1 MRQKSEIMA
10 LKNYAWATVE
20 SVANTVLQFVA
31 LVILTKFLT
40 PSDYGVWGMM
50 AIFIAVG
57 NLLVDS
63 GLGGAL
69 VKDKNP
75 ERIDYNTLFCF
86 NMIVSILF
94 YLILFISANAIAGF
108 YDVKELASYIRIYG
122 LVIIISAFGIV
133 QITQLVKE
141 LRFRELAILAIIGNV
156 MGIGVAVIMALNG
169 FRVWCLVAQQLV
181 AMTVRVILSFVF
193 CRYVPHVEFSKKSL
207 KKQFGFG
214 GSILISNMVGTIYGN
229 IVSSI
234 IPKIGTVAQNGYYLQ
249 AAKIK
254 GVPQSILTSVVDKV
268 VFPELSKKS
277 EEEMLP
283 EGRRIIRMVFPVVS
297 LCFLGC
303 ICLAKPIVLIILGE
317 QWVDTIGYLKILLF
331 GGFGSVYMYLA
342 RSLYKASGKTSII
355 LKTTIIKS
363 LIGIAIIAVSTIWGV
378 WGFIYGFVVISV
390 VNSIISAVYLKKYL
404 NYKYR
409 KQLMDLKIGAII
421 IVISVVCAIIIP

>member
-1 MRQKSEIMA
+1 MA

-20 SVANTVLQFVA
+20 SAANTVLQFVA

-57 NLLVDS
+57 NMLVDS

-69 VKDKNP
+69 VKDKHP

-86 NMIVSILF
+86 NMLVSILF
-94 YLILFISANAIAGF
+94 YFVLFFSANVISRF
-108 YDVKELASYIRIYG
+108 YKTEELALYIRIYG

-141 LRFRELAILAIIGNV
+141 LRFRDLAILAIVANIL
-156 MGIGVAVIMALNG
+156 GIGVAVIMAVKG
-169 FRVWCLVAQQLV
+169 FHVWCLVAQQLV
-181 AMTVRVILSFVF
+181 AMTVRVLLSFVF
-193 CRYVPHVEFSKKSL
+193 CRYVPRVEFSRKSL

-214 GSILISNMVGTIYGN
+214 GSILFSNLIGTIYGN

-249 AAKIK
+249 AAKLQ
-254 GVPQSILTSVVDKV
+254 GVPQTITTSVVDKV
-268 VFPELSKKS
+268 VFPELSKKI
-277 EEEMLP
+277 EAEMLP

-297 LCFLGC
+297 LCFFGC
-303 ICLAKPIVLIILGE
+303 ICLAKPIVLITLGK
-317 QWVDTIGYLKILLF
+317 QWVETIGYLKILLF

-363 LIGIAIIAVSTIWGV
+363 LVGLSIIALSTIWGV
-378 WGFIYGFVVISV
+378 WGIVYGYVVISV
-390 VNSIISAVYLKKYL
+390 VNSVVSSFYLKKYL
-404 NYKYR
+404 DYPIKD
-409 KQLMDLKIGAII
+409 QLLDLKYGLLVII
-421 IVISVVCAIIIP
+421 ISITVALI

>member
-1 MRQKSEIMA
+1 MA

-20 SVANTVLQFVA
+20 SVTHTLFQFIA

-40 PSDYGVWGMM
+40 PTDYGVWGMM

-57 NLLVDS
+57 NMLVDS
-63 GLGGAL
+63 GLGGAV
-69 VKDKNP
+69 VKDKHP

-86 NMIVSILF
+86 NMLVSVLF
-94 YLILFISANAIAGF
+94 YLILFFSANAISRF
-108 YDVKELASYIRIYG
+108 YGVEELASYIRIYG

-133 QITQLVKE
+133 QNTQLIKG
-141 LRFRELAILAIIGNV
+141 LRFKELAIVAIVANIL
-156 MGIGVAVIMALNG
+156 GIGVAVVMAVKG
-169 FRVWCLVAQQLV
+169 FHVWCLVAQQLV
-181 AMTVRVILSFVF
+181 TMTVRVLLSFVF
-193 CRYVPHVEFSKKSL
+193 CRYVPRVEFSRKSL

-214 GSILISNMVGTIYGN
+214 GSILFSNFIGTIYGN

-249 AAKIK
+249 AAKIE
-254 GVPQSILTSVVDKV
+254 GVPKNITTSVVDKV
-268 VFPELSKKS
+268 VFPELSKMS
-277 EEEMLP
+277 EDKMLQ
-283 EGRRIIRMVFPVVS
+283 EARRIIRMVFPVVS

-303 ICLAKPIVLIILGE
+303 ICLAKPIVLIVLGK

-363 LIGIAIIAVSTIWGV
+363 LVGLSIIALSTIWGV
-378 WGFIYGFVVISV
+378 WGIVYGFVAISLVNSV
-390 VNSIISAVYLKKYL
+390 VSAFYLQKYL
-404 NYKYR
+404 DYSIR
-409 KQLMDLKIGAII
+409 KQLSDLRIGVFI
-421 IVISVVCAIIIP
+421 IVISVVCAIIIS

>member
-1 MRQKSEIMA
+1 MA

-20 SVANTVLQFVA
+20 SAANTVLQFVA

-40 PSDYGVWGMM
+40 PTDYGVWGMM

-57 NLLVDS
+57 NMLVDS

-69 VKDKNP
+69 VKDKHP

-86 NMIVSILF
+86 NMLVSVLF
-94 YLILFISANAIAGF
+94 YLILFFSANAISRF
-108 YDVKELASYIRIYG
+108 YGVEELALYIRIYG

-133 QITQLVKE
+133 QITQLVKT
-141 LRFRELAILAIIGNV
+141 LRFKELAIVAIVANLL
-156 MGIGVAVIMALNG
+156 GIGVAVVMAVKG
-169 FRVWCLVAQQLV
+169 FHVWCLVAQQLV
-181 AMTVRVILSFVF
+181 TMTVRVLLSFVF
-193 CRYVPHVEFSKKSL
+193 CRYVPRVEFSRKSL

-214 GSILISNMVGTIYGN
+214 GSILFSNLIGTIYGN

-268 VFPELSKKS
+268 VFPELSKKT

-283 EGRRIIRMVFPVVS
+283 EGRRIIRMIFPVVS

-303 ICLAKPIVLIILGE
+303 ICLAKPMVLIVLGK
-317 QWVDTIGYLKILLF
+317 QWIESIGYLKILLF

-342 RSLYKASGKTSII
+342 RSIYKASGKTSII

-363 LIGIAIIAVSTIWGV
+363 LIGLAIIAVSTIWGV
-378 WGFIYGFVVISV
+378 WGIVYGFVVISV
-390 VNSIISAVYLKKYL
+390 VNSIVSSLYLKKYL
-404 NYKYR
+404 DYPIKD
-409 KQLMDLKIGAII
+409 QLLDLKYGLL
-421 IVISVVCAIIIP
+421 IVIISIVCSVVIP